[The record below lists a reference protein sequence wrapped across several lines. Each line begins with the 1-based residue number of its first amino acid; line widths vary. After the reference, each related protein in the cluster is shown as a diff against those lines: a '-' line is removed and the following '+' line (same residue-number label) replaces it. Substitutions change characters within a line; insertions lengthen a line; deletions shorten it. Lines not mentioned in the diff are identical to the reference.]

1 MTELRFTGHDGD
13 YVLLES
19 LAGEKFRL
27 LVDDSLRATIK
38 RSGQS
43 AGLSVQLTPREI
55 QSEIRSGKSVEELIA
70 RSGDARH
77 YIEKFA
83 APVLDEL
90 SHVIASALSV
100 RISIAGDRHTDISH
114 IEFGDIISGR
124 LEASG
129 VHEFDWTARRDEQ
142 QVWLVSANYS
152 INGESRKATWSYDA
166 KRMLLAPENE
176 NAIRLSTQNS
186 LAEQNYAK
194 LSVAQEPQQP
204 EVDLGITQSLAD
216 TQLVETVIPI
226 GRTSEIIQEQ
236 FEAEEQE
243 PPTDLLEALKK
254 KREERSV
261 RDSDQV
267 EIEPKTQNLEIVP
280 DYEQAFEI
288 GEEPQL
294 DPEEIAPNPAPVRRS
309 GRPSIPSFDEI
320 VQGTKSEDE

>member
-19 LAGEKFRL
+19 LTGEKFRL
-27 LVDDSLRATIK
+27 LVDDSLRATVK

-43 AGLSVQLTPREI
+43 SALSVQLTPREI
-55 QSEIRSGKSVEELIA
+55 QSEIRSGKSVDELIS
-70 RSGDARH
+70 RSGDPRH
-77 YIEKFA
+77 YVEKFA

-129 VHEFDWTARRDEQ
+129 VTDFEWTARRDEQ
-142 QVWLVSANYS
+142 QVWLVSANYE
-152 INGESRKATWSYDA
+152 INGESRRATWSYDA

-194 LSVAQEPQQP
+194 LSVAQEPKQSD
-204 EVDLGITQSLAD
+204 VDLGITQSLAD

-226 GRTSEIIQEQ
+226 GRTSEFIQEQ
-236 FEAEEQE
+236 FEVEEQE

-254 KREERSV
+254 KRDERSV

-267 EIEPKTQNLEIVP
+267 EPEPRTQNLEIVP
-280 DYEQAFEI
+280 DYEQTFEI

-294 DPEEIAPNPAPVRRS
+294 DADEIAPNPAPVRRS

>member
-1 MTELRFTGHDGD
+1 MNELRFTGHDGD
-13 YVLLES
+13 YLLLES
-19 LAGEKFRL
+19 LTGEKFRL
-27 LVDDSLRATIK
+27 LVDDSLRGTIK

-43 AGLSVQLTPREI
+43 AGLSVQMTPREI
-55 QSEIRSGKSVEELIA
+55 QSEVRSGKSVDELIS
-70 RSGDARH
+70 RSGDPRQ
-77 YIEKFA
+77 YVEKFA

-90 SHVIASALSV
+90 SHVISSALSV

-129 VHEFDWTARRDEQ
+129 VYHFDWTARRDEQ
-142 QVWLVSANYS
+142 QVWLVSANYE
-152 INGESRKATWSYDA
+152 INGETRKATWSYDP
-166 KRMLLAPENE
+166 KRMMLAPENE

-194 LSVAQEPQQP
+194 LSVAQEPKQAEP
-204 EVDLGITQSLAD
+204 ELGITQSLAD

-226 GRTSEIIQEQ
+226 GRASETLTNDFDVEP
-236 FEAEEQE
+236 QE

-254 KREERSV
+254 KREERSA
-261 RDSDQV
+261 READLV
-267 EIEPKTQNLEIVP
+267 EIDTNTQNLEVIL
-280 DYEQAFEI
+280 EQSFEL

-294 DPEEIAPNPAPVRRS
+294 DPEEISPNPAPIRRS